1 MRGEVD
7 LKPADREVLIGII
20 VSQQA
25 IIEGLEKWIVQL
37 EGRAKS
43 GGSAWMPGLKPKGDR
58 KPDQPK
64 KPRKRR
70 PHGFARAKMAPN
82 RRVEHVAECC
92 LDCGS
97 GFARGWGQRIRE
109 VIDLPRFRCRSASA
123 STSLTPVRFAG
134 AAAFPPPSWTEWSW
148 AKGAWG
154 SI

>member
-43 GGSAWMPGLKPKGDR
+43 GSSAWMPGLKPKGDR

-70 PHGFARAKMAPN
+70 PHGFAR
-82 RRVEHVAECC
+82 
-92 LDCGS
+92 
-97 GFARGWGQRIRE
+97 GWGQRNRE